1 MFVRY
6 FTKRKLVSCVKELA
20 IYNDKGMH
28 WRSHDTAQ
36 ITAERKRLICLIQI
50 QLDKLENCD
59 SLKQLQQAIET
70 GALAID
76 DEGKY
81 IDIAKSV

>member
-6 FTKRKLVSCVKELA
+6 FTKRKLVSCVDELA

-36 ITAERKRLICLIQI
+36 IAAERKRLTCLIQI
-50 QLDKLENCD
+50 QLDKLDNCD
-59 SLKQLQQAIET
+59 VVTQLQQAIET
-70 GALAID
+70 GDLAID
-76 DEGKY
+76 DKGKY